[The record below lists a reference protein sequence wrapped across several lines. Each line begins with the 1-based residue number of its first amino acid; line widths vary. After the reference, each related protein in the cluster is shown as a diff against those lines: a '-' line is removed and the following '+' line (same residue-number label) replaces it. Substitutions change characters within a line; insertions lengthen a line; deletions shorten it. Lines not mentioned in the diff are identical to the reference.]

1 MSNLAP
7 YQAVRER
14 NLTNKYKYAEDRQI
28 LKDKKITC
36 IYNDAYSS
44 RRDSYT
50 ASTDASAYMSSGYVS
65 DITSDERLFNV
76 DTNQNSNRVR
86 PPTLQEQI
94 FMPMEYR
101 DESRQDHCVSTSV
114 LPLMKYPVALNTRQ
128 AEMKA
133 LEDNHKNINKK
144 LNERAQKAV
153 TLAQRSKLVIGHF
166 ILMKKTE
173 STRLKETGA
182 PVRYLETVDGID
194 CAAEIKI
201 EQKAKERA
209 IALLHDEAYRFNW
222 KAGLAAYC
230 RSEMTSKHRTASTRL
245 GPIV

>member
-1 MSNLAP
+1 M
-7 YQAVRER
+7 
-14 NLTNKYKYAEDRQI
+14 NKYKYAEDRQI
-28 LKDKKITC
+28 LKDQKNTC
-36 IYNDAYSS
+36 IYNDAYSPH
-44 RRDSYT
+44 RDSCT

-65 DITSDERLFNV
+65 DITSDERLFYA
-76 DTNQNSNRVR
+76 DTNQSDRIR

-101 DESRQDHCVSTSV
+101 DESRQDYCVTTSV

-153 TLAQRSKLVIGHF
+153 TLAQRSKLVIRHF
-166 ILMKKTE
+166 NLMKKTE
-173 STRLKETGA
+173 STRLKETGT

-222 KAGLAAYC
+222 KAGNAAYC
-230 RSEMTSKHRTASTRL
+230 RSEMISKHRTASTRL
-245 GPIV
+245 GPFV

>member
-14 NLTNKYKYAEDRQI
+14 NLMNQYTLAKERQI
-28 LKDKKITC
+28 LKDH
-36 IYNDAYSS
+36 AYSS
-44 RRDSYT
+44 RRDSCT
-50 ASTDASAYMSSGYVS
+50 ASTDPSAYVSSGYVS
-65 DITSDERLFNV
+65 DITSDERLFSG
-76 DTNQNSNRVR
+76 DTNQYSDRTTR

-101 DESRQDHCVSTSV
+101 DESRQDYCVTTSV

-144 LNERAQKAV
+144 LDDRAQKAV
-153 TLAQRSKLVIGHF
+153 TLAQRSKLVIRHF
-166 ILMKKTE
+166 NLMKRTE

-182 PVRYLETVDGID
+182 SNVRYLETVDGID
-194 CAAEIKI
+194 RAAEIKI

-230 RSEMTSKHRTASTRL
+230 RSEMISKHRTPSTRL
-245 GPIV
+245 GPFV